1 MKNPHVFEVAPSGD
15 LWTVTFRDRIA
26 YTVVRHSSKE
36 KAVQDGRSAAQ
47 ASPPSELVI
56 RREDGT
62 IEERLTW
69 DGPDRRYY

>member
-1 MKNPHVFEVAPSGD
+1 MKDHHVFEVAPSGD

-26 YTVVRHSSKE
+26 HTVVRHSTKE

-56 RREDGT
+56 KRADGSV
-62 IEERLTW
+62 EERHTY
-69 DGPDRRYY
+69 DGPHRNYY